1 MARVNRFE
9 LAKTTLIGGLLFLIP
24 LVIIVVVIGKAIGI
38 MMVIAEPMAD
48 LLPVDSIGGIALANL
63 LALLCLLF
71 ICYLAGLVA
80 RISLASK
87 AMKAVE
93 EQALMKIPGYVMIKA
108 ITSGIDA
115 SETQGMKPVLLTLG
129 TVQRVGLEIEQLED
143 GRSVVF
149 IPSPP
154 NRFSGITQIMP
165 ADQVEYLDVSVM
177 EIMDYTEQYNRGT
190 DALLA
195 RAIKG

>member
-71 ICYLAGLVA
+71 IC
-80 RISLASK
+80 
-87 AMKAVE
+87 
-93 EQALMKIPGYVMIKA
+93 
-108 ITSGIDA
+108 
-115 SETQGMKPVLLTLG
+115 
-129 TVQRVGLEIEQLED
+129 
-143 GRSVVF
+143 
-149 IPSPP
+149 
-154 NRFSGITQIMP
+154 
-165 ADQVEYLDVSVM
+165 
-177 EIMDYTEQYNRGT
+177 
-190 DALLA
+190 
-195 RAIKG
+195 